1 MGKGIGF
8 RFKKGDLV
16 PFEAVEKT
24 FLLDSMSQSIKTDYI
39 HLFEDVPEQLIMT
52 VKTIIDYAN
61 LRFNSPLNKN
71 LFFTLVDHLNQA
83 IDRAAKGIVFQ
94 NKLLIE
100 IQKYYPKEYQ
110 IGCYAIEMINKE
122 LGVSLPDEEAGN
134 IAFHIVNAQFEQSDV
149 KETVLSIRMLK
160 DMLMMLSY
168 LFPTKK
174 IDTDSMLYLRM
185 VTHLQFFIT
194 RMIHKEQLP
203 NKDSFL
209 LDSVKL
215 RFPQEYS
222 AALKLKDYV
231 EKEVNTP
238 VNSDEL
244 LYLTLHISRVYWEV
258 NGIFTNITNGISG
271 LLFKVLAAL
280 KSEKTIFKKN
290 I

>member
-1 MGKGIGF
+1 MSFCIKNWC
-8 RFKKGDLV
+8 RY
-16 PFEAVEKT
+16 
-24 FLLDSMSQSIKTDYI
+24 FLSNNT
-39 HLFEDVPEQLIMT
+39 
-52 VKTIIDYAN
+52 
-61 LRFNSPLNKN
+61 
-71 LFFTLVDHLNQA
+71 
-83 IDRAAKGIVFQ
+83 
-94 NKLLIE
+94 
-100 IQKYYPKEYQ
+100 KYYR
-110 IGCYAIEMINKE
+110 
-122 LGVSLPDEEAGN
+122 
-134 IAFHIVNAQFEQSDV
+134 
-149 KETVLSIRMLK
+149 T
-160 DMLMMLSY
+160 
-168 LFPTKK
+168 
-174 IDTDSMLYLRM
+174 
-185 VTHLQFFIT
+185 FFIT
-194 RMIHKEQLP
+194 RMIHKEELP